1 MSASL
6 RERVGAFGIWHGGT
20 PPAGLGPAAER
31 LGFGTFWVGGS
42 PSGDLQVVEELLDA
56 TSTMMVATGIVNTWR
71 SPADEVARS
80 FARIE
85 ARHPGRFLLGV
96 GIGHPEATSEYRSP
110 YAMLSEYV
118 DTLLA
123 DGVPAERLVLAALGP
138 RVLRM
143 AAERT
148 AGAHPYLVP
157 VEHSRVAREE
167 MGPTALLAPEHKVV
181 LDTDPERART
191 VARQTVARYLGLI
204 NYTSNLRRL
213 GWGDADFADG
223 GSDALIDALVAH
235 GSADEV
241 ASQLRRHHEAGAD
254 HVTIH
259 LLRHDGED
267 AVESFTQL
275 AQALRL

>member
-1 MSASL
+1 MSDNL
-6 RERVGAFGIWHGGT
+6 REQLGAFGVWHGGT
-20 PPAGLGPAAER
+20 PPAELGPAVER
-31 LGFGTFWVGGS
+31 LGFGAFWVGGS
-42 PSGDLQVVEELLDA
+42 PSGDLQVVEDLLDA
-56 TSTMMVATGIVNTWR
+56 TSSLIVATGIVNTWR
-71 SPADEVARS
+71 SDADVVARS
-80 FARIE
+80 YARIE

-110 YAMLSEYV
+110 YEMLSAYV

-157 VEHSRVAREE
+157 VEHSRFAREV
-167 MGPTALLAPEHKVV
+167 MGPTALLAPEHKIV
-181 LDTDPERART
+181 LDTDPEQARS
-191 VARQTVARYLGLI
+191 VARQTVARYLGLT
-204 NYTSNLRRL
+204 NYTSNLRRM

-235 GSADEV
+235 GSAEQV
-241 ASQLRRHHEAGAD
+241 ASQLRQHHEAGAD
-254 HVTIH
+254 HVTVH

-267 AVESFTQL
+267 AVESLTEL
-275 AQALRL
+275 AQALSL